1 MHGHDNRSRSPKKD
15 RHYAA
20 EYRAFTRC
28 GLHRYNLSTS
38 MGRQRHNPL
47 GLENPKVSIV
57 IPVYNEKATIDE
69 ILRRVLDTE
78 MRKEVIIVDDC
89 STDGTRQI
97 LENMAAR
104 QANGEAAAPAQDG
117 SDAIGLR
124 DLRFFFQAPNQGKGA
139 ALRRGFAQATGEI
152 VLVQDA
158 DLEYDP
164 RDYTK
169 LLEPIIDGRADVVYG
184 SRFLGGPQR
193 VHYFWHYVANKLL
206 TLLSDISTNLKLT
219 DMETCYKVFRR
230 EVLKGI
236 EIKSNRFGF
245 EPEITAKIAKHNWR
259 IYEVP
264 ISYAGR
270 TYEEG
275 KKITW
280 KDGFQA
286 LWCIIRY
293 KFGD

>member
-1 MHGHDNRSRSPKKD
+1 MAH
-15 RHYAA
+15 
-20 EYRAFTRC
+20 
-28 GLHRYNLSTS
+28 
-38 MGRQRHNPL
+38 QRHNPSAL
-47 GLENPKVSIV
+47 HDPKVSIV

-78 MRKEVIIVDDC
+78 FRKEVIVVDDC

-104 QANGEAAAPAQDG
+104 QANGESSAPAQDG
-117 SDAIGLR
+117 GDAVALG
-124 DLRFFFQAPNQGKGA
+124 DLRFFFLSPNQGKGA

-164 RDYTK
+164 RDYDK
-169 LLEPIIDGRADVVYG
+169 LLEPIMEGRADVVYG

-193 VHYFWHYVANKLL
+193 VHYFWHYVANRML
-206 TLLSDISTNLKLT
+206 TLLSDIFTNLKLT

-230 EVLKGI
+230 EVLQGI
-236 EIKSNRFGF
+236 QLKSNRFGF
-245 EPEITAKIAKHNWR
+245 EPEVTAKIAKHDWR

-264 ISYAGR
+264 ITYAGR

-280 KDGFQA
+280 KDGIQA

-293 KFGD
+293 KFSD

>member
-1 MHGHDNRSRSPKKD
+1 MKH
-15 RHYAA
+15 
-20 EYRAFTRC
+20 
-28 GLHRYNLSTS
+28 
-38 MGRQRHNPL
+38 QRHNPSAL
-47 GLENPKVSIV
+47 HNPKVSIV
-57 IPVYNEKATIDE
+57 IPVYNEKGTIDE

-78 MRKEVIIVDDC
+78 LRKEVIVVDDC

-97 LENMAAR
+97 LENMAVR
-104 QANGEAAAPAQDG
+104 QANGESVAAAQDG
-117 SDAIGLR
+117 GDPVALP
-124 DLRFFFQAPNQGKGA
+124 DLRFLFQSSNQGKGA

-164 RDYTK
+164 RDYGK
-169 LLEPIIDGRADVVYG
+169 LLEPIVEGRADVVYG

-193 VHYFWHYVANKLL
+193 VHYFWHYVANRML
-206 TLLSDISTNLKLT
+206 TLLSDIFTNLKLS

-230 EVLKGI
+230 EVLQGMQL
-236 EIKSNRFGF
+236 KSNRFGF
-245 EPEITAKIAKHNWR
+245 EPEVTAKIAKHDWR

-280 KDGFQA
+280 KDGLQA

-293 KFGD
+293 KFSD